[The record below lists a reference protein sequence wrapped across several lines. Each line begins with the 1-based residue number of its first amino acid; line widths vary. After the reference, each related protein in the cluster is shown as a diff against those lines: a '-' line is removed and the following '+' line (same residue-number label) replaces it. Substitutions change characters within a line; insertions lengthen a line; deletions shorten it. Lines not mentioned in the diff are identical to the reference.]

1 MNPSD
6 SAADVLVVGA
16 GAGGALAA
24 WALVEQGLSVLLLET
39 GPRFDPARYE
49 TYAQGFEVEPS
60 VFARVEAEPARRS
73 YESGEGEPLDPRF
86 NALTSRSATLFSRP
100 PLPGARRAPF
110 VWSRALGVGG
120 STLHYQ
126 GEAHRFPAHSFRMKS
141 ERGVAAD
148 WPISYADLA
157 PYYERVE
164 RLLGVAGAPHNPFKP
179 PRGPYLYG
187 PHPLSRAS
195 RRLAEAAGKLG
206 WQALANPVAILPR
219 PAPGRAPCH
228 YCNGCVRGC
237 PVGAKGSVDVA
248 VLPAAERTGRLRIET
263 GFHASR
269 LEHAASGRIS
279 GVIGFDSAGQEQ
291 RRRAQAVVLAA
302 GAIETPRL
310 LLNSA
315 GGAHPHGVG
324 NAHGQVGLHLMETLY
339 VLRYASFAERLET
352 WAGIPLDFRI
362 WDGNGA
368 AGPSELVNGI
378 VLGATC
384 SLFDGPAGVALEAA
398 PGFGLRHREQVAER
412 FGATLALFAIAEQ
425 LPRAENRVRIAE
437 TRDRHGS
444 PLARVETRLDA
455 KDLSALQLAWRR
467 LGQLA
472 EAAGV
477 AAQPG
482 QVTAY
487 DQPNA
492 THVAGTCRMGRD
504 SQQSVVDA
512 FCAVHGHPELVVA
525 DASVL
530 VTEGAG
536 DSPSLTIQALA
547 LRSAEALA
555 TRARRGELS
564 RVR

>member
-1 MNPSD
+1 M
-6 SAADVLVVGA
+6 SAPDADVLVVGA

-24 WALVEQGLSVLLLET
+24 WALVEQGQRVLLLET

-49 TYAQGFEVEPS
+49 TYAHGFEVEPS
-60 VFARVEAEPARRS
+60 PFSRVAAEPARRS
-73 YESGEGEPLDPRF
+73 YESAEGEALDPRF
-86 NALTSRSATLFSRP
+86 EALASRSPSLFSRP
-100 PLPGARRAPF
+100 LTRRGPF

-126 GEAHRFPAHSFRMKS
+126 GEAHRFPAHAFRMKS
-141 ERGVAAD
+141 ERGVGAD
-148 WPISYADLA
+148 WPIGYDDLA
-157 PYYERVE
+157 PWYEKVE
-164 RLLGVAGAPHNPFKP
+164 RLLGVAGEPRNPFKP

-187 PHPLSRAS
+187 PHPLSPAS
-195 RRLAEAAGKLG
+195 RKIAAGAAKLG

-269 LEHAASGRIS
+269 LEYAADGRIT
-279 GVIGFDSAGQEQ
+279 GILGFDAAGREQ
-291 RRRAQAVVLAA
+291 PRRARAVVLAA

-324 NAHGQVGLHLMETLY
+324 NARGQVGLHLMETLY
-339 VLRYASFAERLET
+339 VLRYASFAENLES

-368 AGPSELVNGI
+368 AGTTQPANGI
-378 VLGATC
+378 VLGA
-384 SLFDGPAGVALEAA
+384 LAGPFEGPVGTALEAA
-398 PGFGLRHREQVAER
+398 PGFGLRHREAVAKR
-412 FGATLALFAIAEQ
+412 FGATLGLLAIAEQ
-425 LPRAENRVRIAE
+425 LPRAANRVRLAE
-437 TRDRHGS
+437 QRDRYGL

-455 KDLSALQLAWRR
+455 ADLAALELAWRR

-477 AAQPG
+477 VEQPG

-492 THVAGTCRMGRD
+492 THVAGTCRMGGDPRE
-504 SQQSVVDA
+504 SVVDA
-512 FCAVHGHPELVVA
+512 SGAVHGRPELVLA

-547 LRSAEALA
+547 WRAADALGA
-555 TRARRGELS
+555 RARRGEL
-564 RVR
+564 